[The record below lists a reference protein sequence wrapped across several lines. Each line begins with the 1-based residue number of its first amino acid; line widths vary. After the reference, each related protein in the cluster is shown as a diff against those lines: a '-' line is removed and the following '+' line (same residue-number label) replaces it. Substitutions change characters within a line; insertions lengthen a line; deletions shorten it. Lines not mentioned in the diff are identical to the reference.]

1 MVISMRDDRMI
12 NDNYYVYKKEVDWS
26 VLHQGVGIPVT
37 IQIVFHNTIK
47 KFLSRGQSKDIY
59 LVLEGKTYK
68 ARLVN
73 QKFDERK
80 YPGRSDILQIRY
92 NPQSD
97 IAERLRTIFAASYKY
112 ILEQRNSLP
121 ENQRKYIKVPE
132 EHKEYLAIYTTEYP
146 DTYLLECIT
155 QEDTR
160 IVKES
165 LVNEDEQEYEASINY
180 NTVDPNATIA
190 AINQIVKI
198 RKLNRAIGE
207 TLKLLY
213 NYRCQICGEN
223 IGARYGVS
231 IVESHHIDPFVES
244 LNNNAENQVI
254 ICPNHHRII
263 HRARPVF
270 NRRKL
275 IFVYNNGVEERIIL
289 NQHL

>member
-1 MVISMRDDRMI
+1 MI

-26 VLHQGVGIPVT
+26 VLHQGISIPVT
-37 IQIVFHNTIK
+37 IQIVFHYTIK

-68 ARLVN
+68 ASLVN
-73 QKFDERK
+73 QKFDEKK
-80 YPGRSDILQIRY
+80 YPNRKDILQIRY
-92 NPQSD
+92 NPQSE
-97 IAERLRTIFAASYKY
+97 IAEKLRTVFAISYRY
-112 ILEQRNSLP
+112 ILEHRNNLS
-121 ENQRKYIKVPE
+121 ESTRKFIRVPE
-132 EHKEYLAIYTTEYP
+132 GQGEYLAIYTTEYP

-160 IVKES
+160 IIKETM
-165 LVNEDEQEYEASINY
+165 VHEDEQEYEASINY
-180 NTVDPNATIA
+180 NTVDTTATIA
-190 AINQIVKI
+190 AVNQIVKI

-207 TLKLLY
+207 SLKLLY
-213 NYRCQICGEN
+213 NYRCQICREN
-223 IGARYGVS
+223 IGEKYGVN

-263 HRARPVF
+263 HRAKPVF
-270 NRRKL
+270 DRRKL
-275 IFVYNNGVEERIIL
+275 IFVYHNGVKERIML

>member
-1 MVISMRDDRMI
+1 ML
-12 NDNYYVYKKEVDWS
+12 DNNCYVYKKEVDWS
-26 VLHQGVGIPVT
+26 VLQQGVSIPVT
-37 IQIVFHNTIK
+37 IQVVFQTTIN
-47 KFLSRGQSKDIY
+47 KFLPRGQSKDIY

-121 ENQRKYIKVPE
+121 ENQRKFIKVPE

-155 QEDTR
+155 QEDTKIIR
-160 IVKES
+160 EAMAH
-165 LVNEDEQEYEASINY
+165 EDEQEYEASINY
-180 NTVDPNATIA
+180 NTVDHTATIA
-190 AINQIVKI
+190 IVNQMVKV

-213 NYRCQICGEN
+213 NYCCQICGEN
-223 IGARYGVS
+223 ISVRYGVN
-231 IVESHHIDPFVES
+231 IIESHHIDPFVES
-244 LNNNAENQVI
+244 LNNNAENQVV

-263 HRARPVF
+263 HKARPVF
-270 NRRKL
+270 DRRKL
-275 IFVYNNGVEERIIL
+275 IFVYHNGLEERIVL

>member
-1 MVISMRDDRMI
+1 
-12 NDNYYVYKKEVDWS
+12 
-26 VLHQGVGIPVT
+26 
-37 IQIVFHNTIK
+37 
-47 KFLSRGQSKDIY
+47 
-59 LVLEGKTYK
+59 LEGLTYK

-80 YPGRSDILQIRY
+80 YPNRKDILQIRY
-92 NPQSD
+92 HPQSE
-97 IAERLRTIFAASYKY
+97 IAERLRSIFAASYRY

-121 ENQRKYIKVPE
+121 ENQRKFIKVPE
-132 EHKEYLAIYTTEYP
+132 EIKEYLAIYTTEYP

-160 IVKES
+160 IIKETM
-165 LVNEDEQEYEASINY
+165 VHEDEQEYEASINY

-190 AINQIVKI
+190 AVNQIVKI

-207 TLKLLY
+207 SLKLLY

-223 IGARYGVS
+223 ISARYGVNV
-231 IVESHHIDPFVES
+231 VESHHINPFVES
-244 LNNNAENQVI
+244 LNNNSENQVI

-270 NRRKL
+270 DRRKL
-275 IFVYNNGVEERIIL
+275 IFVYHNGVEERIIL
-289 NQHL
+289 NRHLQ

>member
-1 MVISMRDDRMI
+1 
-12 NDNYYVYKKEVDWS
+12 
-26 VLHQGVGIPVT
+26 VLHQGVSIPVIIQVVFQTT
-37 IQIVFHNTIK
+37 IN
-47 KFLSRGQSKDIY
+47 KFLPRGQSKDIY

-80 YPGRSDILQIRY
+80 YPNRKDILQIRY
-92 NPQSD
+92 HPQSE
-97 IAERLRTIFAASYKY
+97 IAERLRSIFAVSYRY

-121 ENQRKYIKVPE
+121 ENQRKFIKVPE
-132 EHKEYLAIYTTEYP
+132 EQKEYLAIYTTDYP

-160 IVKES
+160 IVKETM
-165 LVNEDEQEYEASINY
+165 VHEDEQEYEASINY
-180 NTVDPNATIA
+180 NTIDPDATIA
-190 AINQIVKI
+190 AVNQMVKI

-207 TLKLLY
+207 SLKLLY

-223 IGARYGVS
+223 IGVRYGVN
-231 IVESHHIDPFVES
+231 IVESHHIEPFVES
-244 LNNNAENQVI
+244 LNNNPENQVI

-270 NRRKL
+270 VRRKL
-275 IFVYNNGVEERIIL
+275 IFVYNNGVEERIMV

>member
-1 MVISMRDDRMI
+1 ML
-12 NDNYYVYKKEVDWS
+12 DNNCYVYKKEVDWS
-26 VLHQGVGIPVT
+26 VLQQGVSIPVT
-37 IQIVFHNTIK
+37 IQVVFQNTIN
-47 KFLSRGQSKDIY
+47 KFLPRGQSKDIY

-80 YPGRSDILQIRY
+80 YPNRKDILQIRY
-92 NPQSD
+92 HPQSE
-97 IAERLRTIFAASYKY
+97 IAERLRSIFAASYRY
-112 ILEQRNSLP
+112 ILEKRNSLP
-121 ENQRKYIKVPE
+121 ENQRKFIKVPE
-132 EHKEYLAIYTTEYP
+132 EQKEYLAIYTTDYP

-160 IVKES
+160 IIKETM
-165 LVNEDEQEYEASINY
+165 VHEDEQEYEANINY

-190 AINQIVKI
+190 AVNQMVKI

-207 TLKLLY
+207 SLKLLY

-231 IVESHHIDPFVES
+231 IVESNHIDPFVES
-244 LNNNAENQVI
+244 MNNNAENQVI

-263 HRARPVF
+263 HRARHVF

-275 IFVYNNGVEERIIL
+275 IFVYHNGVEERVIL
-289 NQHL
+289 NKHI

>member
-1 MVISMRDDRMI
+1 MI
-12 NDNYYVYKKEVDWS
+12 NNNHYVYKKEVDWS
-26 VLHQGVGIPVT
+26 VLHQGVSIPVT
-37 IQIVFHNTIK
+37 IQIVFHNAIK
-47 KFLSRGQSKDIY
+47 KFLPRGQSIDIY
-59 LVLEGKTYK
+59 LVLEGKTCK

-80 YPGRSDILQIRY
+80 YPSRSDILQIRY
-92 NPQSD
+92 NPQSE
-97 IAERLRTIFAASYKY
+97 IAQRLRAIFAASYRY
-112 ILEQRNSLP
+112 ILEQRNNLPESPRKIIRVP
-121 ENQRKYIKVPE
+121 ENQRE
-132 EHKEYLAIYTTEYP
+132 FLAIYTTEYP

-155 QEDTR
+155 QEDTKIIR
-160 IVKES
+160 KAM
-165 LVNEDEQEYEASINY
+165 VNEDEQEYEASINY
-180 NTVDPNATIA
+180 NTIDPTATIA
-190 AINQIVKI
+190 TVNQVAKI

-223 IGARYGVS
+223 ISARYGVN

-244 LNNNAENQVI
+244 LNNNAENQII

-270 NRRKL
+270 DRRKL
-275 IFVYNNGVEERIIL
+275 IFVYHNGLEERVIL

>member
-1 MVISMRDDRMI
+1 
-12 NDNYYVYKKEVDWS
+12 
-26 VLHQGVGIPVT
+26 
-37 IQIVFHNTIK
+37 
-47 KFLSRGQSKDIY
+47 
-59 LVLEGKTYK
+59 
-68 ARLVN
+68 
-73 QKFDERK
+73 
-80 YPGRSDILQIRY
+80 
-92 NPQSD
+92 
-97 IAERLRTIFAASYKY
+97 
-112 ILEQRNSLP
+112 
-121 ENQRKYIKVPE
+121 
-132 EHKEYLAIYTTEYP
+132 
-146 DTYLLECIT
+146 
-155 QEDTR
+155 
-160 IVKES
+160 
-165 LVNEDEQEYEASINY
+165 
-180 NTVDPNATIA
+180 
-190 AINQIVKI
+190 VKI

-231 IVESHHIDPFVES
+231 IVES